1 MILNLKSYIYFQFRL
16 SVLTASKLAP
26 ELWEMKKSLGLTLI
40 KFEDAVIEFDKFVER
55 HQFETYDVYMKTLKS
70 HYIKQL
76 LRHAGSILGTVD
88 FLGNPLGFAYDIS
101 EGVSGL
107 IFEGSVKSL
116 VKNVTHGISNSTA
129 KLTESISD
137 SLGRVVLDD
146 HDNETRQKI
155 LEVAYPSTG
164 GHLAAG
170 LKGFG
175 FGLLGGVT
183 SIVRHTYVGAQSDGF
198 PGFLSGLGKGLVGTI
213 TKPIIGVLDLASETA
228 SAVRETS
235 RGPHRTLPERRR
247 LPRCV
252 IGVSG
257 GLLPN
262 YSLRQSKGQQYLYI
276 INKRN
281 YNEKLIY
288 YEPTLCNDED
298 ARLRLLVST
307 KYIRIFSPCDDNPV
321 IMFECH
327 LSEVLSCHPLTT
339 NIVTTAH
346 GSSSRIISHSYIE
359 ISTNRPKIT
368 RPRIRCQ
375 SEDVAERASR
385 CVSKEISLYFIYFFT
400 LLPFISLIDFLRKGC
415 I

>member
-1 MILNLKSYIYFQFRL
+1 
-16 SVLTASKLAP
+16 
-26 ELWEMKKSLGLTLI
+26 MKKSLGLTLI
-40 KFEDAVIEFDKFVER
+40 KFEDAIIEFDKFSAR

-70 HYIKQL
+70 HYVKQL
-76 LRHAGSILGTVD
+76 RRHAGSILGTVD
-88 FLGNPLGFAYDIS
+88 FLGNPLGFAYDLS

-129 KLTESISD
+129 KLTESLSD

-146 HDNETRQKI
+146 HDNEARQKI
-155 LEVAYPSTG
+155 LEVAYPTSG

-183 SIVRHTYVGAQSDGF
+183 SIVRHTYIGAQSDGF

-235 RGPHRTLPERRR
+235 RGSHRTLPERRR

-257 GLLPN
+257 GLLPS
-262 YSLRQSKGQQYLYI
+262 YSFRQSKGQQYLYI

-281 YNEKLIY
+281 YSEKLIY
-288 YEPTLCNDED
+288 YEPTLCNDKD

-307 KYIRIFSPCDDNPV
+307 KYIRIFSPCDENPA

-339 NIVTTAH
+339 NTTM
-346 GSSSRIISHSYIE
+346 SSSTHAGGGGGGGSRITSHSYIE
-359 ISTNRPKIT
+359 ISTNLPKIT

-375 SEDVAERASR
+375 SEEIAERASR
-385 CVSKEISLYFIYFFT
+385 CVSILNVH
-400 LLPFISLIDFLRKGC
+400 
-415 I
+415 